1 MDAPRGTRHGKRM
14 APRSGRLRGGRLR
27 SGWVRQ
33 LCADANDGIIGTAGV
48 LQGFSGAGGTS
59 HLLLVAS
66 VATMIAGSLAQFGTT
81 YAQESA
87 ERDAQLRLIAEEAAS
102 LDADPAAGIE
112 ELTTRFVN
120 RGVPRDLAREVAEDM
135 HEHDPLGA
143 QLDQEYGIR
152 EPMSRTAP
160 YSSGARS
167 ALGYALGSTL
177 PLTVLLLYPA
187 AWETRALFVAVI
199 LSLCVTSVLIALS
212 TGGSVVRAL
221 VRTVGIGVASMLIS
235 YVAGLVVF

>member
-1 MDAPRGTRHGKRM
+1 M
-14 APRSGRLRGGRLR
+14 ALHTGRLRT
-27 SGWVRQ
+27 GWVRQ
-33 LCADANDGIIGTAGV
+33 FCADANDGIIGTAGV
-48 LQGFSGAGGTS
+48 LQGFSGAGGSS

-66 VATMIAGSLAQFGTT
+66 VTTMIAGSLALFGTT

-102 LDADPAAGIE
+102 LVENPTAEIE
-112 ELTTRFVN
+112 ELTTRFVDL
-120 RGVPRDLAREVAEDM
+120 GVARKLAREVAEDM

-152 EPMSRTAP
+152 EPMPRTGP
-160 YSSGARS
+160 LSGGVRS

-177 PLTVLLLYPA
+177 PLTVLILYPA
-187 AWETRALFVAVI
+187 AWEARALFVAVV
-199 LSLCVTSVLIALS
+199 LSLCATSVLIALS
-212 TGGSVVRAL
+212 TGSSVVRAL